1 MIAAHVIFE
10 GKVQGVYFRAF
21 VKKNADAMGI
31 NGWVKNLLDGS
42 VEALFE
48 GEKSD
53 IERLIEKCV
62 TEHPR
67 AIVKNVKLEWREP
80 ENIKGFEIRY

>member
-31 NGWVKNLLDGS
+31 NGWVKNLL
-42 VEALFE
+42 
-48 GEKSD
+48 
-53 IERLIEKCV
+53 
-62 TEHPR
+62 
-67 AIVKNVKLEWREP
+67 
-80 ENIKGFEIRY
+80 